1 MNAEERRRLL
11 DEVGHSANCSNPIR
25 LSGETINLATGEVTG
40 AALRVAC
47 KDRRHVVC
55 PACSYLYKADAWILV
70 ASGLVGGKGVD
81 PAVGTHPRLFVTLTA
96 PSFGPVH
103 TVTDQGRCVSRRG
116 DRRDGPRTCLHGRST
131 SCPRRHAESDPEL
144 GRPLCVECFDYEGAV
159 LWNAHASRLWSATV
173 QRIRRGLAD
182 QGGVTQSELS
192 AHVRLH
198 YLKVAEMQRRG
209 LVHVHAIFRGDG
221 PDEPSS
227 APPGWLTATSVARV
241 VRRAVRET
249 EMTGPDG
256 VSRRWGRVLDVR
268 DLASSPEDALKVSS
282 YVAKYAT
289 KTTDGSRELARR
301 FHSREQVE
309 TLIKDPHARRLALAA
324 WDLAG
329 RPEYGSLNL
338 WDHAHAFGFTGQL
351 ITKSRAYSTTFG
363 ALREARAAFMAARRP
378 SDPLEVV
385 VHYDGRGY
393 DDPRAAQLAE
403 LFFEM
408 QRDVREAAATARRES
423 LSGGLEGPL

>member
-11 DEVGHSANCSNPIR
+11 DEVAHSSNCSNPIR
-25 LSGETINLATGEVTG
+25 LSGETVNLATGEVTG
-40 AALRVAC
+40 ATLRVAC

-70 ASGLVGGKGVD
+70 SSGLVGGKGVD

-103 TVTDQGRCVSRRG
+103 TITGRGGCVTRSNSQRG
-116 DRRDGPRTCLHGRST
+116 DAGACPHGHLTTCPIRHRDG
-131 SCPRRHAESDPEL
+131 DPEL
-144 GRPLCVECFDYEGAV
+144 GRPLCAECFDYEGAV
-159 LWNAHASRLWSATV
+159 LWSAHASRLWSVTV

-182 QGGVTQSELS
+182 EGGVSQSELN

-209 LVHVHAIFRGDG
+209 LVHLHAVLRGDG
-221 PDEPSS
+221 PDGPFSEP
-227 APPGWLTATSVARV
+227 PEWLTATRVAGV
-241 VRRAVRET
+241 VRRAARDAT
-249 EMTGPDG
+249 ATGCDG
-256 VSRRWGRVLDVR
+256 VPRRWGQVLDVR
-268 DLASSPEDALKVSS
+268 DLASRPEDALKVSS

-301 FHSREQVE
+301 FHSRRQVE
-309 TLIKDPHARRLALAA
+309 VLIAGPHARRLALTA

-338 WDHAHAFGFTGQL
+338 RAHAHAFGFTGQL

-363 ALREARAAFMAARRP
+363 ALRRARVAFMTARHTC
-378 SDPLEVV
+378 DPLEGTF
-385 VHYDGRGY
+385 HYDGRGY
-393 DDPRAAQLAE
+393 DDPRASELAE
-403 LFFEM
+403 LFFTM
-408 QRDVREAAATARRES
+408 QRKLREESAAARRQGSAGAPVGS
-423 LSGGLEGPL
+423 L

>member
-159 LWNAHASRLWSATV
+159 LWNAHASRLWSVTV
-173 QRIRRGLAD
+173 QRVRRGLAEE
-182 QGGVTQSELS
+182 GGVSQSELS
-192 AHVRLH
+192 AHARLH

-209 LVHVHAIFRGDG
+209 LVHVHAILRGDG
-221 PDEPSS
+221 PDEPLSE
-227 APPGWLTATSVARV
+227 PPGWLNATRVARV
-241 VRRAVRET
+241 VRRAVRDAT
-249 EMTGPDG
+249 VTGFDG
-256 VSRRWGRVLDVR
+256 ASRRWGRVLDVR
-268 DLASSPEDALKVSS
+268 DLASRPEDALKVSS

-301 FHSREQVE
+301 FHSRQQVE
-309 TLIKDPHARRLALAA
+309 GLITDPHARRLALTA

-338 WDHAHAFGFTGQL
+338 RAHAHAFGFTGQL

-363 ALREARAAFMAARRP
+363 ALREARVAYMSARGDG
-378 SDPLEVV
+378 DPLEGTF
-385 VHYDGRGY
+385 HYDGRGY
-393 DDPRAAQLAE
+393 DDPRARELAE
-403 LFFEM
+403 LFFTL
-408 QRDVREAAATARRES
+408 QRELREESASRRRASPEGT
-423 LSGGLEGPL
+423 GGAL